1 MKGGKGNEREGKGR
15 GAAGWGGMGREVHG
29 MHRKRTWVKG
39 QGLKRS
45 GVEKRKGASRGKERW
60 R

>member
-1 MKGGKGNEREGKGR
+1 MDMKGGKGNEREGKGR
-15 GAAGWGGMGREVHG
+15 EVHG
-29 MHRKRTWVKG
+29 MHRKRTWMKG